1 MTNYDL
7 LTAAQAR
14 YEELKAAAD
23 QAAADQTA
31 ADEVI
36 EKINAIGEVVYTDA
50 CKAKIDEASDA
61 YDALT
66 DTQKTL
72 VTNYEA
78 LTAAQARYA
87 ELKAA
92 ADQAA
97 ADQAAASEVIAK
109 IDAIGTVEYT
119 TASKAKI
126 DEASDAYDSLTDT
139 QKALVTNYET
149 LTAAQARYAE
159 LKAAADQV
167 AADQAAAIEVV
178 AKIEAIGEVVYTNAC
193 KAKID
198 TARAA
203 YNALTA
209 AQKALVENY
218 ETLTAAEARYAA
230 LKATAD
236 QAAADAVIAKI
247 NAIGEVAYTD
257 ESKAKIDDAR
267 AAYDRLTGAQKTLV
281 NNYAKLTA
289 AEARYAELTEIPCK
303 YCGEIH
309 DSSIGGGILAIWH
322 AILYFFAHL
331 FGLK

>member
-1 MTNYDL
+1 MKAKIYDIGEVEYTDACKAKIDEASDAYDALTDTQKALVTNYDL

-139 QKALVTNYET
+139 QKALVTN
-149 LTAAQARYAE
+149 
-159 LKAAADQV
+159 
-167 AADQAAAIEVV
+167 
-178 AKIEAIGEVVYTNAC
+178 
-193 KAKID
+193 
-198 TARAA
+198 
-203 YNALTA
+203 
-209 AQKALVENY
+209 
-218 ETLTAAEARYAA
+218 
-230 LKATAD
+230 
-236 QAAADAVIAKI
+236 
-247 NAIGEVAYTD
+247 
-257 ESKAKIDDAR
+257 
-267 AAYDRLTGAQKTLV
+267 
-281 NNYAKLTA
+281 
-289 AEARYAELTEIPCK
+289 
-303 YCGEIH
+303 
-309 DSSIGGGILAIWH
+309 SSGCH
-322 AILYFFAHL
+322 RSCR
-331 FGLK
+331 